1 MKISA
6 SREKFALALLIV
18 PALLLPGCGDWLK
31 AKFCGTKPGASATE
45 GAAVVT
51 MDGRVVITTQS
62 FEKEFEQLL
71 EENPHLKSVI
81 ALMPDAKKNFLQ
93 GMINQEVV
101 DKWVAENKVDA
112 KEEYKQEMERMV
124 RSVKRMLNTKYF
136 GLEHPV
142 QVTETE
148 VTEFYDKNKD
158 TMPDLM
164 ISRGGVKAVG
174 VSFEK
179 EADARAFVAKANSL
193 HKGDVTKAADNG
205 KMKNFRDFKMV
216 NAQSLGMDVTVRD
229 QIVNFQKFPTVELIK
244 VSDNSF
250 WVVGA
255 TSKEETKYRP
265 LDQVKAGLEQYVAK
279 EKRMEMFDKEITK
292 LKDNYKV
299 SINEEALMP
308 KQEQTVADAQTATE
322 ENAQAVAQA
331 PEQAVEKVADANVEA
346 PTEQAAQANTT
357 KAA

>member
-1 MKISA
+1 MKIRA
-6 SREKFALALLIV
+6 SREKFALALLVV
-18 PALLLPGCGDWLK
+18 PALLLPGCGEWIK
-31 AKFCGTKPGASATE
+31 EKFCGSKHNTTVADSGAP
-45 GAAVVT
+45 VVT

-93 GMINQEVV
+93 GMINQEIV
-101 DKWVAENKVDA
+101 DKWVADTRVDE
-112 KEEYKQEMERMV
+112 KEEYQKEMNRMI

-142 QVTETE
+142 QVSDAE
-148 VTEFYDKNKD
+148 VTDFYEKNKD
-158 TMPDLM
+158 SMPDLM

-174 VSFEK
+174 VSFDK
-179 EADARAFVAKANSL
+179 EADARAFLNKVNTL
-193 HKGDVTKAADNG
+193 CKGDVTKAADNG

-216 NAQSLGMDVTVRD
+216 NAQTLGMDVTVRD
-229 QIVNFQKFPTVELIK
+229 QVAAMSKVPAVELIK

-255 TSKEETKYRP
+255 TAKEETKYRP

-279 EKRMEMFDKEITK
+279 EKRMEMFDKEISK
-292 LKDNYKV
+292 LKNDYKV
-299 SINEEALMP
+299 SVHEDALTP
-308 KQEQTVADAQTATE
+308 KQEQTVAENSTE
-322 ENAQAVAQA
+322 ETKTVEVA
-331 PEQAVEKVADANVEA
+331 AVEPAETPAEA
-346 PTEQAAQANTT
+346 KAAQVSEATPAQENTA

>member
-1 MKISA
+1 M
-6 SREKFALALLIV
+6 V
-18 PALLLPGCGDWLK
+18 PALLLPGCGEWIK
-31 AKFCGTKPGASATE
+31 EKFCGVKKETAESGAP
-45 GAAVVT
+45 VVT

-101 DKWVAENKVDA
+101 DRWVADNKVDA
-112 KEEYKQEMERMV
+112 KEEYQKEYNRML

-142 QVTETE
+142 QVSETD
-148 VTEFYDKNKD
+148 VTDFYEKNKD
-158 TMPDLM
+158 SMPDLI

-179 EADARAFVAKANSL
+179 EAEARAFLNKATTQF
-193 HKGDVTKAADNG
+193 KGDVTRAADNG
-205 KMKNFRDFKMV
+205 KMKNYRDFKMV
-216 NAQSLGMDVTVRD
+216 NAQSLGLDVTVRD
-229 QIVNFQKFPTVELIK
+229 QIVNLTKVPSVEFIK

-255 TSKEETKYRP
+255 MTKEETKYRP
-265 LDQVKAGLEQYVAK
+265 LDQQVKAGLEQYVAK
-279 EKRMEMFDKEITK
+279 EKRMEIFDKEISK
-292 LKDNYKV
+292 LKTDYKV
-299 SINEEALMP
+299 SINEEALAP
-308 KQEQTVADAQTATE
+308 KQEQTVAEAQPADKSAE
-322 ENAQAVAQA
+322 VAAVEPAENAQAPAVAQTSPAAETPA
-331 PEQAVEKVADANVEA
+331 PESN
-346 PTEQAAQANTT
+346 T